1 MTPRSPTLAVASN
14 ADLST
19 ANGGAAYAA
28 GMLWL
33 MGVFYVVAG
42 ANHFANTAFYLPM
55 MPPYVPYHREL
66 VYLSGLAEIV
76 LGVAVLVPA
85 TRRLAAWGIILLLIA
100 IFPANVHIA
109 LHDLPVFGATHGLGV
124 WNWVRL
130 PLQGVLVSWA
140 WWYTRPA
147 AGS

>member
-1 MTPRSPTLAVASN
+1 MLATASN
-14 ADLST
+14 TAPST
-19 ANGGAAYAA
+19 ANEGAAYVP
-28 GMLWL
+28 GVLWL

-42 ANHFANTAFYLPM
+42 ANHFINAAFYLPM
-55 MPPYVPYHREL
+55 MPPYLPNHGAL

-85 TRRLAAWGIILLLIA
+85 SRRLAAWGIILLLIA

-109 LHDLPVFGATHGLGV
+109 LHDVPVFGATHGLGV

-130 PLQGVLVSWA
+130 PLQGVLIAWA
-140 WWYTRPA
+140 WRYTWPP